1 MRNTEKAYEIVE
13 IARKTG
19 SIKKGTNETTKAV
32 ERGTAKIV
40 VIAKDVN
47 PKEITMHLPLLC
59 KEKNIPLV
67 EVESKE
73 DLGSAAGLRVG
84 TAGVAVI
91 EPGEASTLIKE
102 LTREIESK
110 TTITGD

>member
-1 MRNTEKAYEIVE
+1 MGDEKAYEIVE

-32 ERGTAKIV
+32 ERN
-40 VIAKDVN
+40 IAKMVIIAKNVN
-47 PKEITMHLPLLC
+47 PKEIIMHLPVLC
-59 KEKNIPLV
+59 KEKNIPLI

-84 TAGVAVI
+84 TASVAII
-91 EPGEASTLIKE
+91 EPGEASELIKE
-102 LTREIESK
+102 LTKEKAMDKGE
-110 TTITGD
+110 